1 MRMSGKVIAR
11 VAVAAV
17 TFLMLVGCSGVPTGG
32 VDKVAGDE
40 EPTMLTMADLSGG
53 LYHNPALQFFVD
65 EVDERSGGAI
75 QIEVVSEWGSFADGV
90 EQMVVDDVASG
101 KADLAW
107 LPTRAFDTMG
117 LKEFRALNAP
127 MLIDSYALQ
136 AAVLESDIPADMLP
150 SLDQL
155 GVTGLALLADGLR
168 KPISVE
174 GPLLSPESYQGITF
188 TSTLSET
195 QAESIKSLGANTHVA
210 IAQDRS
216 VGLRSGEIQGFEMN
230 LLGYRTND
238 FQYLAPYVTANVN
251 LWASPVVLI
260 ANPAALDRVNP
271 EQRDWIVSAATDA
284 SQQSVTMVDVD
295 SSEMA
300 ILCDSGVRFGEA
312 SSADLNALNQAFEP
326 VLANLAEDPITAGF
340 VSRIEEIKSTTEP
353 GPGLS
358 VPADCTGD
366 SPIVVSVDDGGPEP
380 TGDSDGRFAGTYRWE
395 LTEKE
400 MLAFIDANGPIPEL
414 EYQIDSTPWLNTMTL
429 TDNEW
434 TLDVVD
440 GNGETFQA
448 PGTYTTNGD
457 SIVFDDPIN
466 RYQLE
471 FTVSVLDDGSLKLEP
486 GPEVIGADRFVFAS
500 ETWQRVD

>member
-11 VAVAAV
+11 LAGAVGAA
-17 TFLMLVGCSGVPTGG
+17 LMLAGCSGVPTGG

-40 EPTMLTMADLSGG
+40 EPTVLTMADLSGG
-53 LYHNPALQFFVD
+53 LYHNPALQLFVD
-65 EVDERSGGAI
+65 QVDEASGGGI
-75 QIEVVSEWGSFADGV
+75 HVEVVSEWGSFADGV
-90 EQMVVDDVASG
+90 EQIVVDDVASG

-117 LKEFRALNAP
+117 LNEFRALNAP

-136 AAVLESDIPADMLP
+136 GAVLASEIPAEMLP

-155 GVTGLALLADGLR
+155 GVTGLTMLAEGLR

-174 GPLLSPESYQGITF
+174 GPLLSPDDYQGITF
-188 TSTLSET
+188 TSTLSEVH
-195 QAESIKSLGANTHVA
+195 AESIRALGATADVA

-216 VGLRSGEIQGFEMN
+216 AGLYNGEIQGFEMN
-230 LLGYRTND
+230 LLTYRTNNN
-238 FQYLAPYVTANVN
+238 QYMAPYVAANVN
-251 LWASPVVLI
+251 LWASPIVLI
-260 ANPAALDRVNP
+260 ANPEALDALTPSRR
-271 EQRDWIVSAATDA
+271 ESIVSAAADA
-284 SQQSVTMVDVD
+284 ARQSVTMVDVD
-295 SSEMA
+295 SSEMTL
-300 ILCDSGVRFGEA
+300 LCETGARFGAA
-312 SSADLNALNQAFEP
+312 SSADLDAFAEAFEP
-326 VLANLAEDPITAGF
+326 VYASLAEDPTTADF
-340 VSRIEEIKSTTEP
+340 VSRIEEIKSATEP
-353 GPGLS
+353 EPALS
-358 VPADCTGD
+358 VPADCTGA

-380 TGDSDGRFAGTYRWE
+380 IGDNDGRFAGTYRWE
-395 LTEKE
+395 LTEEE
-400 MLAFIDANGPIPEL
+400 MLAFIEANGSVPEL
-414 EYQIDSTPWLNTMTL
+414 EYQIGTTPWLNTMTL
-429 TDNEW
+429 TDKEW

-457 SIVFDDPIN
+457 TIIFDDPIN

-471 FTVSVLDDGSLKLEP
+471 FTVSVLEDGSLKLEP